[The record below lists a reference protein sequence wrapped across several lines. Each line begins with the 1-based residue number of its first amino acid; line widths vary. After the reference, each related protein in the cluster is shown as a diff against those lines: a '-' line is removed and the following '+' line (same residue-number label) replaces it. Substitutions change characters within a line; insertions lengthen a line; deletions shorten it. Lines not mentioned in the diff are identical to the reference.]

1 MEGVRG
7 DTEEEGM
14 VEGVRW
20 EKGEEGQ
27 VGEGCSPGRPA
38 KGTTMDV
45 FLDGS

>member
-14 VEGVRW
+14 VEGVRG
-20 EKGEEGQ
+20 EKGEEG
-27 VGEGCSPGRPA
+27 EGWSPRPA